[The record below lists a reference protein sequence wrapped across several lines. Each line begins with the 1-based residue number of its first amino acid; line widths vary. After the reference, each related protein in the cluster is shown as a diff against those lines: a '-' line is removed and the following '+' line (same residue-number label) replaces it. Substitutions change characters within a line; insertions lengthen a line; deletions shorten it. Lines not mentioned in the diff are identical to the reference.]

1 MSSTDSIH
9 FPCPICSTRLIAR
22 ANQNS
27 PTTRCP
33 DCLSE
38 VLIPEPTPTATSGG
52 HRRNETRLSI
62 DRIDDEPADE
72 DEIALLP
79 LPVQE
84 SRETVLQSSES
95 AEVSAAAGDPSS
107 GSADESSSDSKMN
120 RKERYEQ
127 ALQRLR
133 DKEKKNT
140 SWFPKSASTKPSP
153 KKEKDSRWKTS
164 ESEASESEASESEAS
179 ESKANGSTG
188 DQLRRKE
195 DSGSSVGS
203 SRSQAKGTSTEG
215 GVNTFAPTLSNDFLA
230 AAVEIGRQA
239 TVIWR
244 VLAVGLTIG
253 LGSALMH
260 NTAAAYLQLE
270 QAGEASIRDWIV
282 NTFQWFMV
290 GSVYLVGVLVLW
302 YLAGIVFRYTATGQT
317 NIERWTPAG
326 PHELKSTWLLFSFSY
341 FIAGLPLSP
350 IPFFYVLVTPL
361 RFVLAPPFLLAAWY
375 NQDPLQIVAV
385 DAFSQSKQHWREWLQ
400 LYTSLLVLALIALFG
415 GWLLTIPGTVLPFF
429 TSVLGALIIA
439 AVTITFAAIVGWH
452 CGYLV
457 ESHQDQDE

>member
-9 FPCPICSTRLIAR
+9 FPCPICNTRLIAR
-22 ANQNS
+22 ANKNC

-38 VLIPEPTPTATSGG
+38 VPIPEPKPKPTFGS
-52 HRRNETRLSI
+52 HRRKESRLSI
-62 DRIDDEPADE
+62 DRIDDDREDE

-79 LPVQE
+79 LPERE
-84 SRETVLQSSES
+84 SRETLLQPSES
-95 AEVSAAAGDPSS
+95 DEVSVAEGDPVNH
-107 GSADESSSDSKMN
+107 SAHESSSDSKMS

-133 DKEKKNT
+133 EKEKKNS
-140 SWFPKSASTKPSP
+140 SWFPKSVSGKPAP
-153 KKEKDSRWKTS
+153 QKVKDSRWKTS
-164 ESEASESEASESEAS
+164 EKESNESESNESEA
-179 ESKANGSTG
+179 NGSPG
-188 DQLRRKE
+188 DQLRSGG
-195 DSGSSVGS
+195 DSDSTVGS
-203 SRSQAKGTSTEG
+203 SRSQAEG
-215 GVNTFAPTLSNDFLA
+215 ASAGGGANTFVPTLSNDFLV
-230 AAVEIGRQA
+230 AAVEVGRQT
-239 TVIWR
+239 TVVWP
-244 VLAVGLTIG
+244 VLTVGLSIG

-260 NTAAAYLQLE
+260 NTADAYLQLE
-270 QAGEASIRDWIV
+270 QAGEATIRDWIV
-282 NTFQWFMV
+282 NTFQWFVV
-290 GSVYLVGVLVLW
+290 GGVYLVGVLVLW
-302 YLAGIVFRYTATGQT
+302 YLAGVVFRHTATGET
-317 NIERWTPAG
+317 HIERWTPTG
-326 PHELKSTWLLFSFSY
+326 PHELKSTWLLFGFSY

-385 DAFSQSKQHWREWLQ
+385 DAFSRSKQHWREWLQ
-400 LYTSLLVLALIALFG
+400 LYTSLLVLALIALLG

-429 TSVLGALIIA
+429 TSVLGAWIIA

-457 ESHQDQDE
+457 ESHQDKDE